1 MSNSATSLNRDGRA
15 AAAFASEF
23 ADANQLTPADAR
35 RLANAT
41 ASVLEW
47 LKVFR
52 RSLAVAKKYPPDHPH
67 REESRHRVTSATT
80 DHLAEYGDL
89 ELHFFPDHTRTREG
103 FRLPSATEQELA
115 AYTFFPFYRDGVEMI
130 RLRRGCG
137 REEIDTI
144 VSIVAS
150 GGRRL
155 GDDAFLWLWQER
167 YPSVD
172 IRVEPKLNAQLAIAL
187 AVRGSLSISA
197 DAFLAVFR
205 AAAPQPQTVL
215 ERPAFTTDSLELL
228 ADRGLDPVRTRT
240 MLSSLTP
247 ETMLPQ
253 IQREEIEAARVL
265 LLQKAERDARID
277 ALRRQ
282 HFGAR

>member
-1 MSNSATSLNRDGRA
+1 MSTAATSINRESRA

-23 ADANQLTPADAR
+23 SEEHRLTPADAQ
-35 RLANAT
+35 RLAEST

-47 LKVFR
+47 LTIFR
-52 RSLAVAKKYPPDHPH
+52 RSLAVAKKYPADHPH
-67 REESRHRVTSATT
+67 REESRRRVTIATAE
-80 DHLAEYGDL
+80 HLDKFSEL

-103 FRLPSATEQELA
+103 FQLPSATEQELA

-155 GDDAFLWLWQER
+155 GDDAFLWLWQQR
-167 YPSVD
+167 FPSVD
-172 IRVEPKLNAQLAIAL
+172 IRVEPKLNAKLSIAL
-187 AVRGSLSISA
+187 AVRGSLSVSA
-197 DAFLAVFR
+197 NAFLATFH
-205 AAAPQPQTVL
+205 AAAPHFAADNG
-215 ERPAFTTDSLELL
+215 RPKFTTDSLELL
-228 ADRGLDPVRTRT
+228 AERGLDPVRAEA
-240 MLSSLTP
+240 MLGSMQP

-253 IQREEIEAARVL
+253 VSREAVEAARVL
-265 LLQKAERDARID
+265 LLQKAERDARLE

-282 HFGAR
+282 HFGLK